1 MSSAVSNES
10 KTLVQVVELIHL
22 YSTLTA
28 KHIIDPEIDSTE
40 TDTTELGKLR
50 HNIIDILIF

>member
-22 YSTLTA
+22 YSTLTS
-28 KHIIDPEIDSTE
+28 KHIIDTDIDSTE
-40 TDTTELGKLR
+40 TDTNELGKLR
-50 HNIIDILIF
+50 HNIIER